1 VTSPFVTVHVWRVPA
16 RALPRALWRMAVD
29 RWLLPRTAGVRF
41 ARLLGT
47 GDGRAFGPLS
57 SDLTRWATLTVW
69 DGPDAAAAFD
79 TTRTARGWRRI
90 ATGECRVDL
99 RPVTSRGRWSGR
111 EPFAVPAR
119 GPGPGPV
126 AALTR
131 ARLAP
136 RRALT
141 FWRAIPPVAAALPGS
156 GGLRAAFGIGEAPVG
171 WQGTFSVW
179 RSNADLVDFAYRHP
193 QHTAAVARTA
203 TVCWYAEDLFARFS
217 VLTVVGDRTV
227 LDWTEDLE
235 ERRA

>member
-1 VTSPFVTVHVWRVPA
+1 MTTPLVTVHVWRVPA

-29 RWLLPRTAGVRF
+29 RWLLRRTAGVRF
-41 ARLLGT
+41 SKLLGT
-47 GDGRAFGPLS
+47 GSRRAFGPLS
-57 SDLTRWATLTVW
+57 ADLTRWATLTVW
-69 DGPDAAAAFD
+69 DGADAAAGFD
-79 TTRTARGWRRI
+79 ATRTARGWRRI
-90 ATGECRVDL
+90 ASAECRLDL
-99 RPVTSRGRWSGR
+99 RPVASQGRWSGR
-111 EPFAVPAR
+111 EPFPAPAGR
-119 GPGPGPV
+119 PGPGPV
-126 AALTR
+126 AAITR

-136 RRALT
+136 CRALT

-203 TVCWYAEDLFARFS
+203 TVRWYAEDLFARFS
-217 VLTVVGDRTV
+217 VLAVEGDRAV
-227 LDWTEDLE
+227 LDWTEDQE